1 MMAGKG
7 MGAATRGGGCVGS
20 GSKGKVVSKMENTTG
35 PVLLKKGGMAVKGKK
50 VKKYRKGGMC
60 D

>member
-7 MGAATRGGGCVGS
+7 MGAASRGGGCVG
-20 GSKGKVVSKMENTTG
+20 GGAKRKMGPKMEETTG
-35 PVLLKKGGMAVKGKK
+35 PVMLKKGGMAMKGKK
-50 VKKYRKGGMC
+50 VKGYRKGGMC